1 MTWNFDLTMNPP
13 ESATILIH
21 EYVTGGGLAGES
33 LPESWALE
41 GAAMRRA
48 LAAEF
53 AAARGSIRVLVTLDP
68 RTPPDVGPWETAV
81 IDSLD
86 RLESLA
92 RRADYTLLIAPETSG
107 VLEDLTRRLISA
119 GCRLLGPEPDAVALT
134 ADKPALGEWLDR
146 HSVPTPRFRVLEPG
160 EPPPPSWAYPAVV
173 KPIDGAGSIDT
184 FLIDGPDSFE
194 RLAKSTTP
202 RLLQE
207 FIPGVAMSATFLVF
221 AGRARL
227 IAIGEQ
233 EIERCDG
240 RFAYRG
246 GALPVDLP
254 GAVPILTHAV
264 ESVSGLRGLVGVD
277 FIHDEER
284 DGVVVLEL
292 NPRPTTSCVGLCGL
306 LPPGLL
312 GDAWL
317 TGIEN
322 PAAWDEVM
330 DRIDGAVAG
339 SRPVEFEASG
349 RVSTLDHKL
358 GGSRS

>member
-1 MTWNFDLTMNPP
+1 MNSP
-13 ESATILIH
+13 ESATILLH
-21 EYVTGGGLAGES
+21 EYVTGGGLAGEP

-53 AAARGSIRVLVTLDP
+53 AAATRGSIRVLVTLDP

-81 IDSLD
+81 VDSLD

-92 RRADYTLLIAPETSG
+92 RRDDYTLLIAPETSG
-107 VLEDLTRRLISA
+107 VLEDMTRRLISA
-119 GCRLLGPEPDAVALT
+119 GCRLLGSEPDAVALT

-146 HSVPTPRFRVLEPG
+146 HGVQTPRSRVLEPG
-160 EPPPPSWAYPAVV
+160 ETPPPSWAYPAVV
-173 KPIDGAGSIDT
+173 KPVDGAGSMDT
-184 FLIDGPDSFE
+184 FRIDGPDSFE
-194 RLAKSTTP
+194 RLARSTTP

-207 FIPGVAMSATFLVF
+207 FVAGVVMSATFLVF

-233 EIERCDG
+233 KIERCGG
-240 RFAYRG
+240 RFGYRG
-246 GALPVDLP
+246 GRLPIELP
-254 GAVPILTHAV
+254 GAVQILTRAV
-264 ESVSGLRGLVGVD
+264 ESVSGLRGLIGVD

-284 DGVVVLEL
+284 DGVVVLEI
-292 NPRPTTSCVGLCGL
+292 NPRPTTSCVGLCRL

-312 GDAWL
+312 ADAWL

-349 RVSTLDHKL
+349 RVWALDHKL
-358 GGSRS
+358 RGSRS